1 MTTYWKIN
9 SKGERV
15 QMSDEEVAV
24 GISSIRRDPT
34 KTQYIADRTRAP
46 HGDHSKPSYPSI
58 GQQLDML
65 YKDIDSGKFGEDAK
79 TSSFY
84 LSIKDVKDSSPKPE

>member
-9 SKGERV
+9 SNGERV

-24 GISSIRRDPT
+24 GISSVRKDTT
-34 KTQYIADRTRAP
+34 KTQYIADRLRAP
-46 HGDHSKPSYPSI
+46 HGDHNKPSYSSL
-58 GQQLDML
+58 GEQLDML

-84 LSIKDVKDSSPKPE
+84 LAIKNVKDSSPKPE

>member
-24 GISSIRRDPT
+24 GISSISRDPT
-34 KTQYIADRTRAP
+34 KTQYIADRTRASTRRP
-46 HGDHSKPSYPSI
+46 
-58 GQQLDML
+58 
-65 YKDIDSGKFGEDAK
+65 FK
-79 TSSFY
+79 TIISFHRTTVGY
-84 LSIKDVKDSSPKPE
+84 VV